1 MQMQFLQS
9 LQIRNSS
16 DGLAKLPCYFCG
28 IIIKNGP
35 PSYRDIIGSQL
46 YVFKHEPDKAVS
58 I

>member
-1 MQMQFLQS
+1 MQFLQS